1 MKERMREAVSDLFAV
16 HWPFKQ
22 PSAGRDLRQL
32 AAA

>member
-1 MKERMREAVSDLFAV
+1 MREAVSDLFAV

-22 PSAGRDLRQL
+22 PTRGARPAHL